1 MLYLTLSFFLPM
13 NYTIY
18 IIQSKITGRYYCG
31 QTCDL
36 QDRLT
41 RHNNGESKSTK
52 SGCPWNLIWTA
63 EVATRSEAVRIEAQI
78 KKRGI
83 SRYLEENK
91 N

>member
-1 MLYLTLSFFLPM
+1 M

-18 IIQSKITGRYYCG
+18 IIQSEITGRYYCG

-36 QDRLT
+36 EDRLA

-52 SGCPWNLIWTA
+52 SGRPWNPIWTA
-63 EVATRSEAVRIEAQI
+63 EVATRSEAVRLESHI

-83 SRYLEENK
+83 RRFLEENEYFH
-91 N
+91 NGTSNL